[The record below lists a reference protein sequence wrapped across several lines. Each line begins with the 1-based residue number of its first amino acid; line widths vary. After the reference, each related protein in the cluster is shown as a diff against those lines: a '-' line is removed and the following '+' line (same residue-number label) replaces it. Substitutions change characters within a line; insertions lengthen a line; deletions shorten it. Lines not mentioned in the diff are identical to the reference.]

1 MSKQLIPAQRR
12 EFIQEY
18 LSEHKIAPISELGSI
33 LDVSEATIRRDLEWL
48 ENEGILL
55 RTHGGAILNQ
65 NIQFESEYQ
74 QRAQLNVE
82 YKSAIGKLAASLIN
96 PGEIVFVNSGTT
108 TTQLIRHIEPGKN
121 ITIVTNNLFAA
132 QGGIDRDI
140 NLILLGG
147 SFQQKSKSV
156 SGRFATENL
165 DQIYANQ
172 SFIGVDGLSLRYG
185 LTVPSNSEAEIVR
198 LMINRTKG
206 PVNIVADHS
215 KWEMVANFEIAQAD
229 QVRRLI
235 SDQEF
240 DLRAKENLEEN
251 SIEVLLAGE
260 SKSESG

>member
-1 MSKQLIPAQRR
+1 MSKQLIPAQRW

-48 ENEGILL
+48 ENDGFLL

-74 QRAQLNVE
+74 QRALLNVE
-82 YKSAIGKLAASLIN
+82 HKSAIGKLAASLIK

-108 TTQLIRHIEPGKN
+108 TTQLIRHIDPGKN
-121 ITIVTNNLFAA
+121 ITIVTNNLFVA
-132 QGGIDRDI
+132 QGVIDREI

-156 SGRFATENL
+156 SGRFAIENL

-172 SFIGVDGLSLRYG
+172 SFIGVDGLSLKYG
-185 LTVPSNSEAEIVR
+185 LTVPLNSEAEIVR
-198 LMINRTKG
+198 LMIKRTKG

-215 KWEMVANFEIAQAD
+215 KWEMVANFEIAQVNQIQRFITD
-229 QVRRLI
+229 T
-235 SDQEF
+235 EF
-240 DLRAKENLEEN
+240 NLKAKTKLEK
-251 SIEVLLAGE
+251 SMVEVLLAGE
-260 SKSESG
+260 SKSESE